1 MAGSIK
7 GITVKIGGD
16 TTGLDKALKGVNTQI
31 RNTQSELK
39 DVERLLK
46 LDPTNTELLK
56 QKQELLAKSVKDTSD
71 KLKSLKEA
79 EKQAQ
84 SQFKEGKISEE
95 QYRAL
100 EREIIKTEQ
109 SLKTLE
115 SQAAKS
121 NVTLNKIGNTAAN
134 IANKTKV
141 VSTAAAGA
149 LVGIGTAATKFEDD
163 FAKVSTLLD
172 KSTVDYEKY
181 KNSILEASSSTGI
194 AAGEFS
200 DATYQALS
208 AGVAANDAVNF
219 TTTAAKLAKGGMT
232 DAASAVDIITTALNA
247 YGMKASEA
255 EHVSDVLVQIQNK
268 GKTTVS
274 ELASNMGRAIPTA
287 NAYGVSLEQLGA
299 AYSIITSKGVATA
312 ESTTYISAMLNELGK
327 SGTKASI
334 ELQEATGQSFAQL
347 MSDGKSL
354 GDVIKILSERAN
366 QTGLSLNDMFGS
378 AEAGKAAL
386 TLAADGAE
394 SFNNAVKGMEESA
407 GTAQEA
413 YEKIAG
419 TPLEKAKKSLNQAKN
434 SMIEAGANILPIVA
448 KITEKISNITKALSE
463 LSPTTQKV
471 ILIIIAIVAA
481 ISPIAGLISG
491 ITTVM
496 GALNA
501 VMAANPVMLIVM
513 AVAALIAIFVVLWN
527 KCEGFRQFWINLWNG
542 IKTTFLSVIDWFK
555 GIFTETIPNIFNN
568 LTNWLGNVFNTDWS
582 TKFGALGEPLN
593 AFFHNI
599 KNIIGNIKNIFSN
612 VIDFIKNVFS
622 GNWSAAWENVKNIF
636 KGIFDNLVN
645 IFKIPINGVIGLLNA
660 AITAI
665 NKLIGG
671 LNKIKFDIP
680 DWVPYLGGKTFG
692 INIKEIGKIPYLARG
707 GNVLKGTALV
717 GEAGPELLTVMNG
730 KTTVTP
736 LNGNNSAI
744 KSVNNTYNSYGASQ
758 LVNVFTVGN
767 KEISRVI
774 QPNISILES
783 NRIYGRRR
791 SGSAKV

>member
-7 GITVKIGGD
+7 GITVQIGGD

-31 RNTQSELK
+31 RDTQAELR

-71 KLKSLKEA
+71 KLKTLKEA

-84 SQFKEGKISEE
+84 TQFKEGKISEE

-121 NVTLNKIGNTAAN
+121 NATLNKIGNTASN
-134 IANKTKV
+134 VANKTRG
-141 VSTAAAGA
+141 VSTAAAG
-149 LVGIGTAATKFEDD
+149 
-163 FAKVSTLLD
+163 LL
-172 KSTVDYEKY
+172 
-181 KNSILEASSSTGI
+181 G
-194 AAGEFS
+194 
-200 DATYQALS
+200 
-208 AGVAANDAVNF
+208 AGVAGAVNIGKKADDLN
-219 TTTAAKLAKGGMT
+219 TLAKQTGLTTAEIQKMQYASDLVDVSLESITGSMRKMT
-232 DAASAVDIITTALNA
+232 KNMNSTSTEVSQAWETLGVSLTNVDGSAR
-247 YGMKASEA
+247 G
-255 EHVSDVLVQIQNK
+255 VSDVF
-268 GKTTVS
+268 
-274 ELASNMGRAIPTA
+274 
-287 NAYGVSLEQLGA
+287 Y
-299 AYSIITSKGVATA
+299 
-312 ESTTYISAMLNELGK
+312 
-327 SGTKASI
+327 
-334 ELQEATGQSFAQL
+334 
-347 MSDGKSL
+347 D
-354 GDVIKILSERAN
+354 
-366 QTGLSLNDMFGS
+366 
-378 AEAGKAAL
+378 
-386 TLAADGAE
+386 TLAALSKVGNETERDQLAMSIFGKSANDLAGIVDDGGAALKELGQEAENAGLIMSQDAVDGANE
-394 SFNNAVKGMEESA
+394 FNDVIDKMKAKGSA
-407 GTAQEA
+407 AFGQ
-413 YEKIAG
+413 IAG
-419 TPLEKAKKSLNQAKN
+419 KLSTILFPVLESLSN
-434 SMIEAGANILPIVA
+434 
-448 KITEKISNITKALSE
+448 KISSLLDWVSK

-527 KCEGFRQFWINLWNG
+527 KCEGFRQFWINLWDG
-542 IKTTFLSVIDWFK
+542 IKNAFLSVIDWFK

-612 VIDFIKNVFS
+612 VIDFIKNVFT

-636 KGIFDNLVN
+636 KGIFNNLVN
-645 IFKIPINGVIGLLNA
+645 ILKIPINGIIGLLNA

-692 INIKEIGKIPYLARG
+692 INIKEIGKIPYLAKG

-736 LNGNNSAI
+736 LNGNNSAA
-744 KSVNNTYNSYGASQ
+744 KSINNTYNSYGASQ
-758 LVNVFTVGN
+758 LVNVFAVGN
-767 KEISRVI
+767 KEVSRVI
-774 QPNISILES
+774 QPTVSILES

-791 SGSAKV
+791 AGNATV

>member
-16 TTGLDKALKGVNTQI
+16 TTGLDKALKGVNTEI
-31 RNTQSELK
+31 RSTQSELK

-56 QKQELLAKSVKDTSD
+56 QKQDLLAKSVKDTSD
-71 KLKSLKEA
+71 KLKTLKDA

-84 SQFKEGKISEE
+84 AQFKEGKISED

-109 SLKTLE
+109 SLKSLE

-121 NVTLNKIGNTAAN
+121 NATLNKIGNTAAN
-134 IANKTKV
+134 VANKTKG
-141 VSTAAAGA
+141 VSTAA
-149 LVGIGTAATKFEDD
+149 VG
-163 FAKVSTLLD
+163 LL
-172 KSTVDYEKY
+172 
-181 KNSILEASSSTGI
+181 G
-194 AAGEFS
+194 
-200 DATYQALS
+200 
-208 AGVAANDAVNF
+208 AGVAGAVNIGKKADELN
-219 TTTAAKLAKGGMT
+219 TLAKQTGLTTAELQKMQ
-232 DAASAVDIITTALNA
+232 
-247 YGMKASEA
+247 YASELVDVSVESITGSMRKMTKNMNSTSSEVNQA
-255 EHVSDVLVQIQNK
+255 WQTLGVSLTNVDGSARDVSDVFYDTLEALSKVGNETKRDQLAMSIF
-268 GKTTVS
+268 GKS
-274 ELASNMGRAIPTA
+274 ANELAGIVDD
-287 NAYGVSLEQLGA
+287 G
-299 AYSIITSKGVATA
+299 GVALKKLGQEA
-312 ESTTYISAMLNELGK
+312 EDAGLIMSQEAVDGANEFNDVIDK
-327 SGTKASI
+327 TKAKAS
-334 ELQEATGQSFAQL
+334 AAFGQ
-347 MSDGKSL
+347 
-354 GDVIKILSERAN
+354 I
-366 QTGLSLNDMFGS
+366 
-378 AEAGKAAL
+378 AGKLSTILFPAL
-386 TLAADGAE
+386 E
-394 SFNNAVKGMEESA
+394 SLSN
-407 GTAQEA
+407 
-413 YEKIAG
+413 
-419 TPLEKAKKSLNQAKN
+419 
-434 SMIEAGANILPIVA
+434 
-448 KITEKISNITKALSE
+448 KISSVLDWVSQ

-527 KCEGFRQFWINLWNG
+527 KCEGFRQFWINLWDG
-542 IKTTFLSVIDWFK
+542 IKNAFLSVIDWFK
-555 GIFTETIPNIFNN
+555 GIFIETIPNIFNN

-593 AFFHNI
+593 AFFQNI
-599 KNIIGNIKNIFSN
+599 KNIFGNIKNIFSN
-612 VIDFIKNVFS
+612 VIDFIKNVFT

-636 KGIFDNLVN
+636 KGIFNNLVN
-645 IFKIPINGVIGLLNA
+645 IFKIPINGIIGLLNA

-665 NKLIGG
+665 NKLISG

-692 INIKEIGKIPYLARG
+692 INIKEIGKIPYLAKG

-736 LNGNNSAI
+736 LNGNNSAA
-744 KSVNNTYNSYGASQ
+744 KSINNTYNSYGASQ
-758 LVNVFTVGN
+758 LVNVFAVGN
-767 KEISRVI
+767 KEVSRVI
-774 QPNISILES
+774 QPTMSVLES
-783 NRIYGRRR
+783 NKIYGRRR
-791 SGSAKV
+791 AGYAKM